1 MYDFSFF
8 SFCPMFWFPFAVISE
23 KKCRPSERN
32 DIKPNSWASLRFSAI
47 DWYRPWLKFYLNEL
61 IRIYNV
67 TTFKWIVND
76 PCRFG
81 SSTTLEKTYRKEKR
95 TNISKYSSTSR
106 AYTQVHFEKESFV
119 RFLKIVS
126 FLKRAKNELQRK
138 HNQSNG
144 CNFLSS
150 MCSAYCSPFAVKV
163 KH

>member
-1 MYDFSFF
+1 MIFRFSLFVRCF
-8 SFCPMFWFPFAVISE
+8 GSLLSSFR
-23 KKCRPSERN
+23 KKNCRPSERN
-32 DIKPNSWASLRFSAI
+32 DIKSNSWASLRFSAI